1 MQNIES
7 DLLINEGSL
16 IMFDKQLAEEV
27 GMNEAI
33 FLQQLYY
40 WLRINY
46 KADKNYI
53 EGKYWVYNTYGE
65 WLENNF
71 PFWSKSTLRRT
82 IKNLEKEELVITD
95 NFNKAGFDKTK
106 WYTINFEVLSKIE
119 NKIKEEEQS
128 AQNEQTTVQNEQRK
142 CSKRTDGAV
151 QNEQTNTRDYTEI
164 TTDNKSKYV
173 SSNDNLTV
181 EEEQEV
187 LEEVKAQQTDRQTEP
202 SPIREAINNIWKMN
216 NFNPN
221 ILITLIKYANKSSPE
236 LVIEAM
242 KRAKYEDN
250 PFYYCVGRDPA
261 QGKGILNR
269 WLSRGITSISELEKI
284 ERGNS
289 NESKCKGD
297 QSESI
302 SAVDK
307 SKSDRAQRKK
317 PKYKAKRN

>member
-1 MQNIES
+1 M
-7 DLLINEGSL
+7 
-16 IMFDKQLAEEV
+16 
-27 GMNEAI
+27 
-33 FLQQLYY
+33 
-40 WLRINY
+40 
-46 KADKNYI
+46 
-53 EGKYWVYNTYGE
+53 
-65 WLENNF
+65 
-71 PFWSKSTLRRT
+71 RRT
-82 IKNLEKEELVITD
+82 IKSLEQEDLVITD

-106 WYTINFEVLSKIE
+106 WYTINFEVLRKIE

-128 AQNEQTTVQNEQRK
+128 AQDEQTTVQNEQ
-142 CSKRTDGAV
+142 
-151 QNEQTNTRDYTEI
+151 TNIRDYTEI

-187 LEEVKAQQTDRQTEP
+187 LEEIEAQQTDRQTEP
-202 SPIREAINNIWKMN
+202 SPIREAINDIWKMN

-221 ILITLIKYANKSSPE
+221 ILITLIKYTNKSSPE

-269 WLSRGITSISELEKI
+269 WLSRGINSISELEKT
-284 ERGNS
+284 ERSDG

-302 SAVDK
+302 STTDK
-307 SKSDRAQRKK
+307 SKSSRTQRKK
-317 PKYKAKRN
+317 PKYKANRI